1 MIEKGG
7 KLRLLKQNIIMKI
20 YVYDMVDFEE
30 KILADL
36 AMNSDDEIVCFRER
50 FTLEQLEKIVDA
62 DAISILGYSHVDET
76 MLEKM
81 KEKGI
86 LYISTRTI
94 GYDHIDVKKAKEM
107 GIKVYNAFYEPNN
120 EILQLCLC

>member
-1 MIEKGG
+1 MSGQRVTRQRVTSKAIVIEKGG

-50 FTLEQLEKIVDA
+50 FTLE
-62 DAISILGYSHVDET
+62 
-76 MLEKM
+76 
-81 KEKGI
+81 
-86 LYISTRTI
+86 
-94 GYDHIDVKKAKEM
+94 
-107 GIKVYNAFYEPNN
+107 
-120 EILQLCLC
+120 

>member
-50 FTLEQLEKIVDA
+50 FTLEQLEKILCQD
-62 DAISILGYSHVDET
+62 LFQ
-76 MLEKM
+76 EKEFHQFNL
-81 KEKGI
+81 K
-86 LYISTRTI
+86 STQNCFL
-94 GYDHIDVKKAKEM
+94 M
-107 GIKVYNAFYEPNN
+107 
-120 EILQLCLC
+120 

>member
-81 KEKGI
+81 KEI
-86 LYISTRTI
+86 LHLKIL
-94 GYDHIDVKKAKEM
+94 E
-107 GIKVYNAFYEPNN
+107 IKIIPKH
-120 EILQLCLC
+120 

>member
-50 FTLEQLEKIVDA
+50 FTLE
-62 DAISILGYSHVDET
+62 
-76 MLEKM
+76 
-81 KEKGI
+81 
-86 LYISTRTI
+86 
-94 GYDHIDVKKAKEM
+94 
-107 GIKVYNAFYEPNN
+107 
-120 EILQLCLC
+120 